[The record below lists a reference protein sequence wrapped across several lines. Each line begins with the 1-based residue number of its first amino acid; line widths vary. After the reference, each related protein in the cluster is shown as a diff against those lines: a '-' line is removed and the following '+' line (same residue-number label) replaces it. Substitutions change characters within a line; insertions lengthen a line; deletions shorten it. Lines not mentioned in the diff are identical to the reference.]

1 MNSPDRCSIC
11 GEALIQKNR
20 SRLIL
25 GAVGF
30 LAAVL
35 AIVLLL
41 PSIWFAMPVAVFSG
55 LISACLFVLSF
66 VGKAPWCRQCKRVR
80 TS

>member
-1 MNSPDRCSIC
+1 MNSANRCLTC
-11 GEALIQKNR
+11 GEPLIQKNR
-20 SRLIL
+20 ARLIL

-30 LAAVL
+30 LAVAL

-41 PSIWFAMPVAVFSG
+41 PSIWFAMPLAAFAG
-55 LISACLFVLSF
+55 LISACLFVWGFL
-66 VGKAPWCRQCKRVR
+66 GKALWCRQCKRFP